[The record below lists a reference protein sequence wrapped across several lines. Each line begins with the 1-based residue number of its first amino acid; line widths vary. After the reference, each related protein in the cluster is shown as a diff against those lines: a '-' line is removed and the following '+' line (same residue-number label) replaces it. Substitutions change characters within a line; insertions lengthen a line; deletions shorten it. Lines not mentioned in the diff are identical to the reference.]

1 MKIANTV
8 NRIGAFEVARTQMLR
23 ICAPLLVCLPV
34 PSGLVGQ
41 TLADRESVARVMD
54 QLIPSDRERVGLEL
68 PRHPETWS
76 LVIARFAKGD
86 SREVVFPAE
95 ASEEY
100 HVIGATD
107 SSWTGTD
114 IDICIYGPEGNPVA
128 CDTLEDGYPIVSFT
142 AKMSGTYQVV
152 LTAVSVEGGGT
163 SFAGMVVLRYADEG
177 ENAEGAG
184 K

>member
-1 MKIANTV
+1 MERTNTV

-86 SREVVFPAE
+86 SHRHLQSTARKAIRSPATRWKT
-95 ASEEY
+95 
-100 HVIGATD
+100 AT
-107 SSWTGTD
+107 
-114 IDICIYGPEGNPVA
+114 P
-128 CDTLEDGYPIVSFT
+128 L
-142 AKMSGTYQVV
+142 
-152 LTAVSVEGGGT
+152 
-163 SFAGMVVLRYADEG
+163 
-177 ENAEGAG
+177 
-184 K
+184 